1 MLKVA
6 QINLSDIAWY
16 EVMLFEN
23 SLLIIRATPCR
34 CKPSFL
40 PAWSIT
46 EFWCS
51 KARILG
57 ILPLYF
63 LISAVNYDNC
73 MTHIFQ
79 FSYFC
84 YEQLEDWERQW
95 CGDYC
100 W

>member
-16 EVMLFEN
+16 EIMLFEN

-46 EFWCS
+46 KFWCS
-51 KARILG
+51 KASCVSVVQCVSEAPKMSILN
-57 ILPLYF
+57 LV
-63 LISAVNYDNC
+63 ISL
-73 MTHIFQ
+73 
-79 FSYFC
+79 SS
-84 YEQLEDWERQW
+84 
-95 CGDYC
+95 
-100 W
+100 